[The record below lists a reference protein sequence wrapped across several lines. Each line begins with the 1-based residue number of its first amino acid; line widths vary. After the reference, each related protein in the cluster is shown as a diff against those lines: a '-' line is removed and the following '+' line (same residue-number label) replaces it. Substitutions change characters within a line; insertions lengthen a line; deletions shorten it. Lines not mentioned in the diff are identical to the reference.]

1 MAFHIRYLEAHIFIY
16 RLHNFSKLTLDE
28 YKKGTWR
35 VENYTEEKLFERVT
49 PKLSDLLRQV
59 LVKKSLS
66 SVGDDYEKVRVSV
79 DDESFEQ
86 HGIKITRKDYYKN
99 LKTFCL
105 SLR

>member
-1 MAFHIRYLEAHIFIY
+1 MAFHIRYLEAQIFI
-16 RLHNFSKLTLDE
+16 RLYNFSKLTLDE